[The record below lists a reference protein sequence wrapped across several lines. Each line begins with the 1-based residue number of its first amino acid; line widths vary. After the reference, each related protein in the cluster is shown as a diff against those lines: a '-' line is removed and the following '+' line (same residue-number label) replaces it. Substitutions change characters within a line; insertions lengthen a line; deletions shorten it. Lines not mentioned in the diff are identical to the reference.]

1 MTAPIPEAAKVKA
14 CQLANAAELNRL
26 ASAYDLLCF
35 DDPDDWPALIAFA
48 RHLAELSED
57 MKRVHEILEE
67 VESYRARDANAIACK
82 YVLPDP
88 ADPLLIEARKLV
100 AAREGNA
107 NYTGR
112 VLDGDEDDS
121 PAIKNCLIA
130 LRRGIELGK
139 SS

>member
-1 MTAPIPEAAKVKA
+1 MTAPIPEAAKLRA
-14 CQLANAAELNRL
+14 CELANAEHRSNAFSPFHCDMDDAWSPL
-26 ASAYDLLCF
+26 A
-35 DDPDDWPALIAFA
+35 AFA

-57 MKRVHEILEE
+57 MKQLDRGLMAVGHGEWSERRLTVRKYILPEP
-67 VESYRARDANAIACK
+67 V
-82 YVLPDP
+82 
-88 ADPLLIEARKLV
+88 DPLLIEARKLV

-107 NYTGR
+107 NYTDR
-112 VLDGDEDDS
+112 VLDGDEDGS

>member
-1 MTAPIPEAAKVKA
+1 MTAPIPEAAKLRA
-14 CQLANAAELNRL
+14 CELANACETTANWHIEHLAEDRFVTGSML
-26 ASAYDLLCF
+26 AL
-35 DDPDDWPALIAFA
+35 A